1 MMSDDRWDSA
11 FSVWFWRIG
20 LAVWLLLG
28 VAFALQHM
36 WVYFAF
42 SVIWI
47 GASFGGWFRNEK
59 WHQSA

>member
-1 MMSDDRWDSA
+1 
-11 FSVWFWRIG
+11 VWFWRFG

-28 VAFALQHM
+28 VTFAIHHM
-36 WVYFAF
+36 WVYFVF

-59 WHQSA
+59 WHQQA